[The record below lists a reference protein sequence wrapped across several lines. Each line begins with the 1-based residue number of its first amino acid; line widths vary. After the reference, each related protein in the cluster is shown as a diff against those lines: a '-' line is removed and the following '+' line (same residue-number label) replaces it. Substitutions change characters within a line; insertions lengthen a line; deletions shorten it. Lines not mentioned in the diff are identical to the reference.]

1 MAHGGPHEGY
11 GPTQIPPGGIGTC
24 GQLGPGSGT
33 RLPGPRY
40 TPPTPTG
47 GGGAGTALLATSAF
61 STIAGSVLS
70 ALASKQ
76 QAEAIQAAARYNA
89 ALAEMEGR
97 AEEMRQRRIG
107 RRALSSQ
114 FVQMAGKSGVIAEE
128 GGWLEAL
135 TWNAAEYETNAVNA
149 GIAGRNRAALERS
162 RARVAGDV
170 GRQRTG
176 AALLSGATR
185 LSGLGLSLASGGS
198 YPTVAYTP
206 GTSGSAP

>member
-1 MAHGGPHEGY
+1 MAHGHLESGY
-11 GPTQIPPGGIGTC
+11 GRTQIPPGGIGTR
-24 GQLGPGSGT
+24 GQLGYGKGGA
-33 RLPGPRY
+33 LPGPTNY
-40 TPPTPTG
+40 PTPG
-47 GGGAGTALLATSAF
+47 GGYAGAALLAASAF
-61 STIAGSVLS
+61 STIVGSALS
-70 ALASKQ
+70 AVAAKQ
-76 QAEAIQAAARYNA
+76 QAEAAQAAARYNA

-162 RARVAGDV
+162 RSRVAGDV
-170 GRQRTG
+170 GMQRAG

-198 YPTVAYTP
+198 YPTVATTP

>member
-1 MAHGGPHEGY
+1 MANGAFEPRFQQ
-11 GPTQIPPGGIGTC
+11 TQHPIPYRA
-24 GQLGPGSGT
+24 Q
-33 RLPGPRY
+33 PGPWASGY
-40 TPPTPTG
+40 IYPPASAPAAPG

-76 QAEAIQAAARYNA
+76 QAEAAQAAARYNA

-162 RARVAGDV
+162 RSRVAGDV

-198 YPTVAYTP
+198 YTTGAYTP
-206 GTSGSAP
+206 GPSGSAP